1 MASQSIDTTLREL
14 KKRQVRPVYYLVGA
28 EDLLKDDVV
37 RMVTDA
43 VLDPTLRDFNLDS
56 RSASSLDPEQVF
68 TLLNTLPMM
77 SDRRV
82 VVLRDV
88 EAWQKRSRGRAEL
101 LRYLE
106 RPAAETVLLIVQG
119 SNDPDADAEL
129 SKHAVTVD
137 CAPLPADRAVKWVLH
152 KAELAGLSVPDDA
165 ASHLVEATG
174 GDLGTLNGEIEKL
187 AALPSGTAITRELVG
202 SLVGVRHGETMYDW
216 RDAVFSGEA
225 SRALALLGPVLAQSG
240 MSGVKLNNLVGTT
253 LVGISLARAHLDR
266 GVRGSSLERAVFNS
280 LRQARPF
287 GLGNWSAE
295 ASNWSRWAQDW
306 PAARVAAGLRAA
318 LEIDIAFKS
327 TTLRDEQALLTELI
341 LQLHN
346 SRAERAA

>member
-1 MASQSIDTTLREL
+1 MGDGRLGPIEERIGRRLIRLVDPQSEEGRALLDS
-14 KKRQVRPVYYLVGA
+14 GA
-28 EDLLKDDVV
+28 VDLLGPEGERFGRIVV
-37 RMVTDA
+37 DR
-43 VLDPTLRDFNLDS
+43 
-56 RSASSLDPEQVF
+56 PEPQA
-68 TLLNTLPMM
+68 MWQ
-77 SDRRV
+77 RRH
-82 VVLRDV
+82 
-88 EAWQKRSRGRAEL
+88 AE
-101 LRYLE
+101 RW
-106 RPAAETVLLIVQG
+106 G
-119 SNDPDADAEL
+119 
-129 SKHAVTVD
+129 
-137 CAPLPADRAVKWVLH
+137 
-152 KAELAGLSVPDDA
+152 KA
-165 ASHLVEATG
+165 
-174 GDLGTLNGEIEKL
+174 
-187 AALPSGTAITRELVG
+187 
-202 SLVGVRHGETMYDW
+202 
-216 RDAVFSGEA
+216 DAVFSGEA

-253 LVGISLARAHLDR
+253 LVGISLARAQLDR